1 MVRKK
6 KPWFGDE
13 SGVAQECAIA
23 CICGLALFALVVG
36 GIYMAGYR
44 LAGLPF

>member
-1 MVRKK
+1 MGSKK

-23 CICGLALFALVVG
+23 CLCGLGLFGLIVV